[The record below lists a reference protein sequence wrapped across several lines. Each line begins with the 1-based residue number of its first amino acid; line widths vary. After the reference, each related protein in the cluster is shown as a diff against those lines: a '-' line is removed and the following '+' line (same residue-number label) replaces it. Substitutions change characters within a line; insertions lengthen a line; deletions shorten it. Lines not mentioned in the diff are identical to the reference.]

1 MNGVDEMIIKT
12 REKPLIILQLEAL
25 VRRLP
30 PEHVKLPRI
39 KESLSKRNAGY
50 KGEKAVDYHLEQ
62 QPEKDFA
69 ILNDLRLQN
78 DDYYYQLDS
87 ILINSS
93 FIITLEIKNIAG
105 TLFFDQNFHQLIRTI
120 DGKETA
126 FPDPIV
132 QSQQHVTKLK
142 NWLIKKQFPDIPIIP
157 LVVISNTNTLIRT
170 SPENQ
175 RLSDIVININYLP
188 FKILQIQK
196 LYSKQIFNDK
206 DLKKLARQL
215 KKNHTEQFQPV
226 LPRFEINEKEVLKG
240 VICPAC
246 KTLGMERIFG
256 SWCCPRC
263 QTKDKDAHI
272 LALNDYYLLFG
283 QDITNKQL
291 REHICISS
299 PTLAV
304 RILNSVTHSSSGSTK
319 SKVHKL
325 SLIVKE

>member
-1 MNGVDEMIIKT
+1 MNGVDRMIIKT
-12 REKPLIILQLEAL
+12 RVKPLVILQLEAL
-25 VRRLP
+25 ISRLP
-30 PEHVKLPRI
+30 HDHIKLPRI
-39 KESLSKRNAGY
+39 KESLAKRKAGY
-50 KGEKAVDYHLEQ
+50 KGEKAVDYYLEQ
-62 QPEKDFA
+62 LPDKDFI

-78 DDYYYQLDS
+78 DDYYFQLDS

-93 FIITLEIKNIAG
+93 FIINLEIKNIAG

-126 FPDPIV
+126 FPDPTV
-132 QSQQHVTKLK
+132 QSQLHVTKLK
-142 NWLIKKQFPDIPIIP
+142 KWLGNKQFPDIPIIP

-175 RLSDIVININYLP
+175 QLSDIVININYLP

-196 LYSKQIFNDK
+196 LFSKQIFTNK

-226 LPRFEINEKEVLKG
+226 LPRFEIDEKEVLKG

-263 QTKDKDAHI
+263 QTKDKEAHI

-291 REHICISS
+291 REHICITS

-304 RILNSVTHSSSGSTK
+304 RILNSVTHSSHGSTK
-319 SKVHKL
+319 SKVYKL
-325 SLIVKE
+325 SLIDKE